1 MQELIR
7 AVREKNA
14 ILFAGAGLSMNL
26 GLPSFKQ
33 LIGKLADD
41 LKFDPDL
48 FYLSG
53 DYLTLAEYYCL
64 QKGSLGPLRSWMDTT
79 WHDSRIDIRQ
89 SKIHKAIVN
98 LRFPLI
104 YTTNYDRWIEKAFE
118 AEGVRYAKIANVAD
132 IARTNGAPTQI
143 VKLHGDF
150 DDDSSI
156 VLTESSYFDRLSFE
170 SPLDIKLR
178 SDVLGRTILFIGYSL
193 TDVNIRYLLYK
204 LHRQWQSSTYEHA
217 RPRSYIFLSRPNVV
231 QEEVLRS
238 RGLEPIISIHD
249 DPTQGLEAFLKEL
262 LNSAFGQ
269 VNGDS
274 CT

>member
-89 SKIHKAIVN
+89 SKIHKAIHHQ
-98 LRFPLI
+98 LR
-104 YTTNYDRWIEKAFE
+104 
-118 AEGVRYAKIANVAD
+118 
-132 IARTNGAPTQI
+132 
-143 VKLHGDF
+143 
-150 DDDSSI
+150 
-156 VLTESSYFDRLSFE
+156 
-170 SPLDIKLR
+170 
-178 SDVLGRTILFIGYSL
+178 
-193 TDVNIRYLLYK
+193 
-204 LHRQWQSSTYEHA
+204 
-217 RPRSYIFLSRPNVV
+217 
-231 QEEVLRS
+231 
-238 RGLEPIISIHD
+238 
-249 DPTQGLEAFLKEL
+249 
-262 LNSAFGQ
+262 
-269 VNGDS
+269 
-274 CT
+274 